1 MALDFGDCRV
11 SLDSSDSSANVSFVS
26 HAHTDH
32 MSGIRKNR
40 KVLASGATKDLI
52 ETRSG
57 ISIELAEEPDC
68 VELISAGHILGSRQL
83 YAENELH
90 GYSLV
95 YSGDYQMSEPLLGER
110 IETREADVLIMD
122 STYPDP
128 SIVFEDRNEVITSIQ
143 HYARMKLD
151 KGIVL
156 FGSHI
161 VGRAQEL
168 VRILNEAGITPL
180 VDERI
185 GRVNCAYERH
195 GIGLSY
201 VSAGLSGEPFT
212 RRENFVAVVEQSK
225 LDQLKAKLSSENSRR
240 VFTAVATGMAR
251 SFLFD
256 TDVQFAL
263 SDHADF
269 KQALAY
275 INACSPRLIF
285 TVGRNARTFAKNL
298 ARSGYQARPLGS
310 LLAAQLMPGL
320 PE

>member
-1 MALDFGDCRV
+1 MALSFGDYRV
-11 SLDSSDSSANVSFVS
+11 SLDSSDASANMSFVS

-52 ETRSG
+52 ENRSG
-57 ISIELAEEPDC
+57 TSVELADEPDC
-68 VELISAGHILGSRQL
+68 VELLSAGHILGSRQL
-83 YAENELH
+83 YVENELH

-122 STYPDP
+122 STYADP
-128 SIVFEDRNEVITSIQ
+128 SIVFDDRNEVVTAIQ
-143 HYARMKLD
+143 HYARMKLE

-156 FGSHI
+156 FGAPI
-161 VGRAQEL
+161 IGRAQEL
-168 VRILNEAGITPL
+168 VRILNEAGMTPL

-185 GRVNCAYERH
+185 GSANGIYSRH

-201 VSAGLSGEPFT
+201 TQASLAGSEFRSA
-212 RRENFVAVVEQSK
+212 ENFVAVVEQSK
-225 LDQLKAKLSSENSRR
+225 LDQLKESLAAGCSKR
-240 VFTAVATGMAR
+240 VFTAVATGMAK
-251 SFLFD
+251 SFRFD

-269 KQALAY
+269 RQALDY
-275 INACSPRLIF
+275 ISACSPRLIL
-285 TVGRNARTFAKNL
+285 TVGRNSSIFAKNL
-298 ARSGYQARPLGS
+298 ERRGHDARPSGMSQVDS
-310 LLAAQLMPGL
+310 LLRGGL
-320 PE
+320 